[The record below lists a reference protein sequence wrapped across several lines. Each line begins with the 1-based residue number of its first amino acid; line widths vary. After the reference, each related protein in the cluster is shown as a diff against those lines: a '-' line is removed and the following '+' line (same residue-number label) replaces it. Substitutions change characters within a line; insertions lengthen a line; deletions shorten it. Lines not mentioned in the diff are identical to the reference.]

1 MRVAKANALIRFA
14 VTTKLI
20 RTYVFAHAK
29 CWYSQKAAHVFFFLL
44 PSYEVVTHI
53 KKYRVLN
60 FHIYLHTV
68 KLLHDSW
75 LL

>member
-29 CWYSQKAAHVFFFLL
+29 CWYSQKAAHVFF
-44 PSYEVVTHI
+44 SY
-53 KKYRVLN
+53 
-60 FHIYLHTV
+60 YLHM
-68 KLLHDSW
+68 KLLNISKSTES
-75 LL
+75 

>member
-29 CWYSQKAAHVFFFLL
+29 CWYSQKAAHVFFF
-44 PSYEVVTHI
+44 
-53 KKYRVLN
+53 
-60 FHIYLHTV
+60 FFF
-68 KLLHDSW
+68 
-75 LL
+75 

>member
-29 CWYSQKAAHVFFFLL
+29 CWYSQKAAHFLAHL
-44 PSYEVVTHI
+44 SRRLSGEVI
-53 KKYRVLN
+53 G
-60 FHIYLHTV
+60 
-68 KLLHDSW
+68 
-75 LL
+75 

>member
-29 CWYSQKAAHVFFFLL
+29 CWYSQKAAHVFF
-44 PSYEVVTHI
+44 SY
-53 KKYRVLN
+53 
-60 FHIYLHTV
+60 YLHM
-68 KLLHDSW
+68 KLLHTSKSTES
-75 LL
+75 

>member
-29 CWYSQKAAHVFFFLL
+29 CWYSQKAAHVFFLL
-44 PSYEVVTHI
+44 PS
-53 KKYRVLN
+53 
-60 FHIYLHTV
+60 
-68 KLLHDSW
+68 
-75 LL
+75 